1 LRILKSKVGPFL
13 LALLGGIVLSGA
25 QQERVLAQPQPR
37 EPFSTGNAEPMVQV
51 SKAEPQRSNA
61 SAVVPAVPS
70 DEKLLTLIYTTLIAL
85 NQANS
90 SGNYSV
96 LRDISA
102 PGFQQA
108 NNPAQ
113 LAQSFANLRGR
124 NLDLSPILL
133 VQPKLVRTPGITAN
147 GMLRVSGFFPT
158 RPEQVNFDLLF
169 QAVHG
174 QWRLYGIATDTTQAP
189 SPASAQDTQQQSSAQ
204 TVNAASNPT
213 AAASPTSK
221 AKAAKAPTVKKHESS
236 YSSGTSPDLRDK
248 VDQLEVS
255 SRADQLEAPA
265 KAETLRPKDNY
276 NPLSAF

>member
-1 LRILKSKVGPFL
+1 VLRIQKSKVGPFL

-25 QQERVLAQPQPR
+25 QQERVLAQPQQPR
-37 EPFSTGNAEPMVQV
+37 EQFSTGNAEHMVEV
-51 SKAEPQRSNA
+51 SKAEPPRSNA
-61 SAVVPAVPS
+61 SAAVPAVPS
-70 DEKLLTLIYTTLIAL
+70 DAKLLTLIYSALIAL

-102 PGFQQA
+102 PGFQSA

-169 QAVHG
+169 QAVQG
-174 QWRLYGIATDTTQAP
+174 QWRLFGIATDTSQAP
-189 SPASAQDTQQQSSAQ
+189 SPASAQDISQQSSAQ
-204 TVNAASNPT
+204 TVNAASNP
-213 AAASPTSK
+213 ASPKSK
-221 AKAAKAPTVKKHESS
+221 AKAAKAPAVQKHESS
-236 YSSGTSPDLRDK
+236 YTSGTSPDLRDN

-255 SRADQLEAPA
+255 SRADQREAPA
-265 KAETLRPKDNY
+265 KPETLRSKDNY